1 MVLNFIDDV
10 ERKDEQSKRLSFYK
24 EYFNA
29 PDWNM
34 EYEKYI
40 ERLKFRQM
48 RKLKELSHS
57 PRFWELTTEKK
68 VLSSNNFLA
77 NESNKR
83 SIGVQY
89 SEEVNEYGS
98 SELEKGGKVI
108 FENNSKLENV
118 SEKKYHIEAP
128 IHDNKGR
135 SESKENRRPLKAL
148 QNEKHATKSSKDKA
162 SIAINVE
169 DNQRNVKK
177 EVPRPV
183 KAISRPPFSL
193 YGRGE
198 PSNNHMTY
206 NVLSPDHV
214 YDSARRAKENRE
226 ALKVKYSKGKTE
238 KSSPRQL
245 IAVQF
250 ARNNEENWMSE
261 YQHCYSSRA
270 TTTRSSLD

>member
-128 IHDNKGR
+128 IHDNKG
-135 SESKENRRPLKAL
+135 ESVITLVI
-148 QNEKHATKSSKDKA
+148 SKG
-162 SIAINVE
+162 IAIG
-169 DNQRNVKK
+169 
-177 EVPRPV
+177 
-183 KAISRPPFSL
+183 F
-193 YGRGE
+193 
-198 PSNNHMTY
+198 
-206 NVLSPDHV
+206 
-214 YDSARRAKENRE
+214 
-226 ALKVKYSKGKTE
+226 
-238 KSSPRQL
+238 
-245 IAVQF
+245 
-250 ARNNEENWMSE
+250 
-261 YQHCYSSRA
+261 
-270 TTTRSSLD
+270 